1 MNDSHVSVVSLNT
14 VLSCQAYILFYSR
27 VQPVAAKP
35 ETTTTAATTTTAT
48 TTAATTATVPVS
60 QNGIATA
67 LLQPALLVRTPASG
81 IPAIPAATGSSIPL
95 IPVSTET
102 GLHDSTGLTAATA
115 DQEVITQS
123 SECINALFA
132 DAAETDMEGASSDYT
147 DDVTPSTSRLHQK
160 TFKFYAP
167 YR

>member
-35 ETTTTAATTTTAT
+35 ETTTTSTTAT
-48 TTAATTATVPVS
+48 AVTTEPVS
-60 QNGIATA
+60 QSGIATA

-132 DAAETDMEGASSDYT
+132 DAAETDVEGASSDYT